1 MNRRASFGAAAAL
14 VLLVS
19 GMAARDSAAQVTY
32 QPTPEPVVTAEN
44 ETWYLEGEPIT
55 YSGAFYYPTGP
66 KVYFNRHEMV
76 RSGSYDGVPIY
87 VRPTIDSFS
96 VVYVPLPGGLM
107 QPYERRREGE
117 LAGTTGNIAP
127 SFPVATASEGY
138 REPAPGNIPEAAGP
152 PTFVG
157 SAPVSTA
164 PSAAAQPGPAG
175 MAGAPGTGAT
185 APVGTT
191 GPLATAK
198 RPQGL
203 NGIFIE
209 YDGGRWFSSGPAV
222 EFDPGRFMPVGEYRG
237 FTVYAA
243 RGDRSGTI
251 YLPVAEGASELLA
264 PYARRQ

>member
-1 MNRRASFGAAAAL
+1 MNRRASVGVLAAL

-19 GMAARDSAAQVTY
+19 AVAGRGVAAQVTY
-32 QPTPEPVVTAEN
+32 QPTPEPAVTAEN
-44 ETWYLEGEPIT
+44 ERWYLEVEPIT

-66 KVYFNRHEMV
+66 QVYFNRHEMV

-87 VRPTIDSFS
+87 VRPTIDAFS
-96 VVYVPLPGGLM
+96 VVYVPLPGGRM

-117 LAGTTGNIAP
+117 LAGTTGNVAP

-138 REPAPGNIPEAAGP
+138 REPGPGNVPEAAGP
-152 PTFVG
+152 PTFIG

-164 PSAAAQPGPAG
+164 PSAPRGGPAG
-175 MAGAPGTGAT
+175 MAGAPDTSA
-185 APVGTT
+185 AEPVGTT
-191 GPLATAK
+191 GPLASAR

-209 YDGGRWFSSGPAV
+209 YDGSRWFSSGSAV
-222 EFDPGRFMPVGEYRG
+222 EFDPGRFTPVGEYRG

-251 YLPVAEGASELLA
+251 YLPVAEGASALLA
-264 PYARRQ
+264 PYSRR